1 METII
6 LTFDKPAKIKGNIFA
21 SVINLEAENN
31 ALIEK
36 TNLINEATHK
46 KHSEILKELI
56 GNLNRK
62 LKVIDFEFKFYEGFF
77 TLTYKNSHVRFP
89 FSIKIDAISTKNVSR
104 YTTYLGEYNIVISYN
119 KPNRTLKNES
129 YNWHNCNDIE
139 VLEGKI
145 LSQIKSN
152 KGLR

>member
-6 LTFDKPAKIKGNIFA
+6 LTFDKPIKIKGNIFA
-21 SVINLEAENN
+21 SVINLETENN
-31 ALIEK
+31 ELIK
-36 TNLINEATHK
+36 RTNLINEATHK

-62 LKVIDFEFKFYEGFF
+62 LKVIDFEFKFCEGFY
-77 TLTYKNSHVRFP
+77 TLTYKGSHVRFP
-89 FSIKIDAISTKNVSR
+89 FSIRINPISSKGLK
-104 YTTYLGEYNIVISYN
+104 YTTYMGEYNIQNSYSE
-119 KPNRTLKNES
+119 PNRILKNAN
-129 YNWHNCNDIE
+129 YNWDNCNDIE
-139 VLEGKI
+139 ILEGKI